1 MYPLCINT
9 IEKNGGTVHNFD
21 ETSGEIMCIEGT
33 THDTQALAMVETRL
47 FDSYENAE
55 VGVTNVI
62 INSDS
67 LDVKTCHIYKD
78 KATLVDVMTKYKIK
92 NNFNCKVKRSD
103 QQRYDSVWN
112 LYIFTC

>member
-1 MYPLCINT
+1 
-9 IEKNGGTVHNFD
+9 
-21 ETSGEIMCIEGT
+21 
-33 THDTQALAMVETRL
+33 MVETRL

-62 INSDS
+62 INSDIV
-67 LDVKTCHIYKD
+67 DVKTGQIYKD

-103 QQRYDSVWN
+103 QQRYDSV
-112 LYIFTC
+112 LIF

>member
-1 MYPLCINT
+1 MYPLCIDT
-9 IEKNGGTVHNFD
+9 IEKIGGTVHNFD
-21 ETSGEIMCIEGT
+21 GTSGEITCVEGT
-33 THDTQALAMVETRL
+33 THDIQALAMVGTRL

-62 INSDS
+62 INSDIV
-67 LDVKTCHIYKD
+67 DVKTGQIYKD

-103 QQRYDSVWN
+103 QQRYESV
-112 LYIFTC
+112 LIF